1 MKTKKTFSILGL
13 VFAFLIMP
21 PVTRAS
27 EFDQATKFTFSQSVS
42 IPGQV
47 LPAGTYWFTV
57 IGGSDLNVVQIYNS
71 DRSKLVTDLQTNT
84 SELPRATGDTV
95 VTLAQRP
102 SEQHE
107 VLVSWFYPGRTIGH
121 QFIYSKQERREL
133 AQDKQQTV
141 VGQSKASGSHTSS
154 GD

>member
-1 MKTKKTFSILGL
+1 MKTKKTFTILGL
-13 VFAFLIMP
+13 VFAFLVML
-21 PVTRAS
+21 PVLRAS
-27 EFDQATKFTFSQSVS
+27 EFDQATKFTFSQPVS

-57 IGGSDLNVVQIYNS
+57 IAGFDLNVVQIYNS
-71 DRSKLVTDLQTNT
+71 DWSKLVASVQTNA